1 MKKIKYIFIVL
12 CLLLVIGCDNTKEK
26 KDDKKEKKQEKVE
39 EKTGDYKLGEEFKF
53 MDFTI
58 KVSDIVSYETIDKEL
73 STDNN
78 LTVMKVPITLKNNG
92 NEENHLS
99 MFYYK
104 LYNPNDEEIMSKGQY
119 FEDSLDYSEN
129 LKPGDEYTKYIYIP
143 YSSNGSYTIEFN
155 NFSKKI
161 KIIINSNKK

>member
-1 MKKIKYIFIVL
+1 
-12 CLLLVIGCDNTKEK
+12 
-26 KDDKKEKKQEKVE
+26 
-39 EKTGDYKLGEEFKF
+39 
-53 MDFTI
+53 
-58 KVSDIVSYETIDKEL
+58 
-73 STDNN
+73 
-78 LTVMKVPITLKNNG
+78 
-92 NEENHLS
+92 